1 MARRDIPDA
10 LKKQQEL
17 KRQETL
23 NKIKD
28 AIEEIQF
35 EDGIVTKKKLIELTG
50 LSNST
55 FSKPH
60 VKKLL
65 KERKVCQYRETMV
78 VQEHKWKNDND
89 SLNKK
94 IDKLKRE
101 NIKLKNDIVSKEIK
115 INMLEEEL
123 KEKEDKYRRL
133 LGRVHQLTRIAE
145 ANGIDLEKIL

>member
-123 KEKEDKYRRL
+123 KEKEDNYRRL